1 VEAKVVVRTG
11 TTGDVMMMIGTMRVL
26 AKVEIVTGIKTLR
39 AGTAGKGHRTMQM
52 QLLPRLKDHSVS
64 RIVKDSSVAIVE
76 EAVAML
82 RIIRR
87 RCRLRHHHPSVKC
100 AARGSMPGSKHR
112 GPRCLNRGST
122 ISLAQCPNDA
132 RHIQRPMAMA
142 SGWLCP
148 M

>member
-1 VEAKVVVRTG
+1 VEANFVSGTG

-26 AKVEIVTGIKTLR
+26 AKVEIVTGIKTSR

-76 EAVAML
+76 AVAL
-82 RIIRR
+82 LSIHRR
-87 RCRLRHHHPSVKC
+87 YHLRHHH
-100 AARGSMPGSKHR
+100 
-112 GPRCLNRGST
+112 PRCLNRGST
-122 ISLAQCPNDA
+122 ISLAQCPNGA
-132 RHIQRPMAMA
+132 RHIRRPMAMA